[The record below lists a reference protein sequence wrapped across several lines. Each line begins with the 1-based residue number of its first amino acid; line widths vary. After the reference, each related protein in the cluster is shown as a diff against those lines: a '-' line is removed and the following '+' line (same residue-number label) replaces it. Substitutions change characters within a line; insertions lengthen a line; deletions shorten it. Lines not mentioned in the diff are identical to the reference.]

1 MVEIYNQ
8 NMGGVDLVDQLIA
21 QNKTDFRTHKWYMRL
36 FAQAFDIAVNNAW
49 VAMKRDHLA
58 LKNENMTMSV
68 KQFRLL
74 LAESI
79 ITDDMEEANTPRCVP
94 PPKNLR
100 YDRLDH
106 YLESGKNRK
115 RCKQCQDLKTTS
127 FCEKCLVPLCNPSTG
142 RKCFKLYH
150 TKAKK

>member
-1 MVEIYNQ
+1 
-8 NMGGVDLVDQLIA
+8 
-21 QNKTDFRTHKWYMRL
+21 MRL

-79 ITDDMEEANTPRCVP
+79 VTDDMEEVNTPRCVP
-94 PPKNLR
+94 PPKM
-100 YDRLDH
+100 
-106 YLESGKNRK
+106 
-115 RCKQCQDLKTTS
+115 
-127 FCEKCLVPLCNPSTG
+127 
-142 RKCFKLYH
+142 
-150 TKAKK
+150 